1 MGKAQKPVRR
11 KDTEANNWYSYISF
25 RKKKKKKVAF
35 KEKVLLAVKI

>member
-25 RKKKKKKVAF
+25 RKKKKVAF

>member
-25 RKKKKKKVAF
+25 RKKKKKVAF